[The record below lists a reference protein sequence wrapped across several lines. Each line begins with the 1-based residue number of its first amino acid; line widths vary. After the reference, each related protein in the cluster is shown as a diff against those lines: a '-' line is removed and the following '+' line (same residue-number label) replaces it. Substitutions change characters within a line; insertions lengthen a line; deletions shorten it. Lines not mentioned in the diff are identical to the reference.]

1 MEGGPD
7 ESHRRSMVEASQAAE
22 RARLLAA
29 VENAQR
35 ALFELASETAR
46 RAAAADDAEADAA
59 VMEQYLANIQH
70 KVGRMGSA
78 RSGETTISQAAAS
91 ALAALLAPPE

>member
-1 MEGGPD
+1 
-7 ESHRRSMVEASQAAE
+7 MVETAQTAE

-29 VENAQR
+29 LENAQR

-46 RAAAADDAEADAA
+46 RSAAADDAEADAA

-70 KVGRMGSA
+70 NVGRMGSA
-78 RSGETTISQAAAS
+78 RSEETTMSQAAS
-91 ALAALLAPPE
+91 AFAAFLTPPE